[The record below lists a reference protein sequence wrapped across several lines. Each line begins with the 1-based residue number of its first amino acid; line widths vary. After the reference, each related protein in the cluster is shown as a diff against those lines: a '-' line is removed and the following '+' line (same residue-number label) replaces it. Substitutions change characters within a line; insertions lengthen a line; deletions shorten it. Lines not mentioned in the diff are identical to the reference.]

1 MQDFHAFLKTKHE
14 TTERHHA
21 CVDHFRLPRAL
32 GWRGKLQWQRRKNKR
47 ERKWRTQRHSSL
59 LWLRPRTPYLR
70 TTNSKGGR
78 DTVVETAKRKLTRT
92 GNLQHPRR
100 MAATKAH
107 KTLEKYVIRVE
118 EMLCGHG
125 GGAQQF
131 QGQNETKARAS
142 ELQLLVN
149 SPNGEGCKGTGVHTR
164 KVQKWILTIVC

>member
-1 MQDFHAFLKTKHE
+1 MNKLCCRMQDFHAFLKTEHE

-32 GWRGKLQWQRRKNKR
+32 GWRGKLQWQRHKNKR

-107 KTLEKYVIRVE
+107 KTLEN
-118 EMLCGHG
+118 ML
-125 GGAQQF
+125 
-131 QGQNETKARAS
+131 S
-142 ELQLLVN
+142 ELRRCYVDM
-149 SPNGEGCKGTGVHTR
+149 GEEHNNF
-164 KVQKWILTIVC
+164 KVGMRQRPEP